1 MTCTT
6 IRSALLGLL
15 LTVVSAGTLFA
26 DSYTGTALSL
36 EWLVDSSDAIQV
48 VRLVDPAPRDTFFMI
63 EKGREMKVPTES
75 ASVQQ
80 CLRKIDQWHI
90 PINST
95 EFKKGDNWLVFLRTW
110 EDKQPTMLK
119 HISLSRPLERS
130 ATAAIDSDGMPLVT
144 ETQILQAVEERVRLN
159 RKLTGRARK
168 AREQVDKGEL
178 GAYPWGEP
186 SRLNLGGFKVHIG
199 CNLWDYPAP
208 WYEKL
213 SLGDIGYRIIAED
226 LDLTDMIV
234 PADPK
239 YHKPLL
245 EAAGTNDMLFGGHAS
260 TYLVNYPGEETE
272 RVLEKVASNFVGW
285 SDAKYVLWYFK
296 YRHDLSDPLNV
307 DLRGPWRL
315 VGEKESI
322 DLVFN
327 DDNTFTANGSTRS
340 GKKEGEEERNQWH
353 GRGYWVVRNN
363 QLSIFRHQKLH
374 PKLGWQDIVSRTIFA
389 DKNVIEVSK
398 TEVVL
403 DGGPLMQRLP
413 PQE

>member
-15 LTVVSAGTLFA
+15 LTVVAAGSLFS
-26 DSYTGTALSL
+26 DTYTGTALSL

-48 VRLVDPAPRDTFFMI
+48 VHLADPAPLDTFFVI
-63 EKGREMKVPTES
+63 EKGREIKVPTDP

-80 CLRKIDQWHI
+80 CLRVIDRWQI
-90 PINST
+90 PINSR
-95 EFKKGDNWLVFLRTW
+95 EFKKGDSWLVFLRTW
-110 EDKQPTMLK
+110 EDKQPTMIK
-119 HISLSRPLERS
+119 HISLSRPLEWS
-130 ATAAIDSDGMPLVT
+130 YTAAINSDGIPLVT

-159 RKLTGRARK
+159 RKLTGQARK
-168 AREQVDKGEL
+168 AREHVDKGEL

-186 SRLNLGGFKVHIG
+186 SRLSLGGFKVRIS
-199 CNLWDYPAP
+199 CNLWDDAAP
-208 WYEKL
+208 WYKKL
-213 SLGDIGYRIIAED
+213 SLGDIGYRINAED
-226 LDLTDMIV
+226 LDLTDIIV

-245 EAAGTNDMLFGGHAS
+245 EAVESNDMLFGGHACKF
-260 TYLVNYPGEETE
+260 LVNYPGEETE
-272 RVLEKVASNFVGW
+272 RVLEKVASEFVGW

-307 DLRGPWRL
+307 DFRGQWRL
-315 VGEKESI
+315 DGKEESI

-327 DDNTFTANGSTRS
+327 DDNTFTANGSKRS
-340 GKKEGEEERNQWH
+340 GKAGEENGHQWQ

-389 DKNVIEVSK
+389 DKNVIKVSK
-398 TEVVL
+398 EEIVL
-403 DGGPLMQRLP
+403 DGGPLMRRLHP
-413 PQE
+413 HE